1 MTDYALSSTQ
11 GLLIMSKRDLYEV
24 LGVSKNASKD
34 EIKTAYRKLAMKYHP
49 DRNPDNK
56 EAEENFKEAAA
67 AYEVLSDEAKKARYD
82 QYGQAGMD
90 GMGGMGG
97 GNPNMNMD
105 DIFSNF
111 GDIFESM
118 FGTNAGGPR
127 QQRQTA
133 GKPQAQRGHDRH
145 TSINIS
151 LKDAYTGLKKEI
163 SYSHLA
169 VCETCKGK
177 AMEPGTSSKAC
188 DKCRGLGQ
196 VQYRQGF
203 FMYSQS
209 CSTCSGQGFIIPSP
223 CKACGGR
230 SRKQKLDK
238 FTITISA
245 GIFNGAELRVTDKG
259 DAGIYGGPAGDLFL
273 EIHVS
278 EDKNFKRV
286 ENDLECTVM
295 LTYPQL
301 VFGCQLEIE
310 NIDGTKENLK
320 IPKSCPVGER
330 ILIVGKGFT
339 SLRSSARGNLV
350 VITQC
355 QIPKKL
361 EDDAKDLL
369 KNYSEKIGTDTSKSN
384 DGTISGFFKKFLGI

>member
-1 MTDYALSSTQ
+1 
-11 GLLIMSKRDLYEV
+11 MSKKDFYEV
-24 LGVSKNASKD
+24 LGVSKTASKD

-56 EAEENFKEAAA
+56 EAEEKFKEAAA
-67 AYEVLSDEAKKARYD
+67 AYEVLSNDEKKAKYD
-82 QYGQAGMD
+82 QFGHAGMD
-90 GMGGMGG
+90 GMGGAG
-97 GNPNMNMD
+97 GNYQNMD
-105 DIFSNF
+105 DIFANF

-118 FGTNAGGPR
+118 FGGNPGGGFK
-127 QQRQTA
+127 QQRKTHGA
-133 GKPQAQRGHDRH
+133 PQAQRGHDRH

-163 SYSHLA
+163 SYAHLA
-169 VCETCKGK
+169 TCETCKGK
-177 AMEPGTSSKAC
+177 GMESGTSAKSC
-188 DKCRGLGQ
+188 DKCNGRGQ

-209 CSTCSGQGFIIPSP
+209 CTDCSGQGFIIPSP
-223 CKACGGR
+223 CKGCGGK

-238 FTITISA
+238 FTITIPA
-245 GIFNGAELRVTDKG
+245 GIFNGAELRVSDKG

-286 ENDLECTVM
+286 DNNLECTVM

-301 VFGCQLEIE
+301 VFGCQIEIE
-310 NIDGTKENLK
+310 NIDGAKENIK
-320 IPKSCPVGER
+320 IPKGCPVGER
-330 ILIVGKGFT
+330 IVVAGKGFP
-339 SLRSSARGNLV
+339 SLRSSTKGNLI

-361 EDDAKDLL
+361 DDDAKELL
-369 KNYSEKIGTDTSKSN
+369 KNYSEKIGTDTSKNS
-384 DGTISGFFKKFLGI
+384 DGAISGFFKKFLGI

>member
-1 MTDYALSSTQ
+1 
-11 GLLIMSKRDLYEV
+11 MSKRDLYEV
-24 LGVSKNASKD
+24 LGVSKSASKD

-56 EAEENFKEAAA
+56 EAEEKFKEAAA
-67 AYEVLSDEAKKARYD
+67 AYEVLSDEQKKARYD
-82 QYGQAGMD
+82 QYGQAGVD

-97 GNPNMNMD
+97 NQNMNMD

-118 FGTNAGGPR
+118 FGGNTGAGSGFR
-127 QQRQTA
+127 QRQTA

-145 TSINIS
+145 TSVTIS

-163 SYSHLA
+163 SYSHLSM
-169 VCETCKGK
+169 CEACKGK
-177 AMEPGTSSKAC
+177 AMEPGTSAKTC
-188 DKCRGLGQ
+188 DKCKGHGE

-209 CSTCSGQGFIIPSP
+209 CTACSGQGFTIPSP
-223 CKACGGR
+223 CKTCGGR

-238 FTITISA
+238 FTITIPA

-259 DAGIYGGPAGDLFL
+259 DAGIYGGAAGDLFL
-273 EIHVS
+273 EVQVS

-286 ENDLECTVM
+286 NDDLECTVM

-310 NIDGTKENLK
+310 NIDGSKENLK
-320 IPKSCPVGER
+320 IPKGCPVGER
-330 ILIVGKGFT
+330 IVIVGKGFN
-339 SLRSSARGNLV
+339 SLRSRTKGNLV

-369 KNYSEKIGTDTSKSN
+369 KEYSEKIGTDTSKNS
-384 DGTISGFFKKFLGI
+384 DGAISGFFKKFLGF

>member
-1 MTDYALSSTQ
+1 
-11 GLLIMSKRDLYEV
+11 MSKRDLYDV
-24 LGVSKNASKD
+24 LGVSKSASKD

-56 EAEENFKEAAA
+56 EAEEKFKEAAA
-67 AYEVLSDEAKKARYD
+67 AYEILSDDSKKARYD
-82 QYGQAGMD
+82 QYGHAGMD

-97 GNPNMNMD
+97 NHSNMNMD

-118 FGTNAGGPR
+118 FGGGAGNFK
-127 QQRQTA
+127 QQKQTT
-133 GKPQAQRGHDRH
+133 GKPQPQRGHDRH

-163 SYSHLA
+163 SYAHLA
-169 VCETCKGK
+169 TCEECKGK
-177 AMEPGTSSKAC
+177 AMQAGTSAKSC
-188 DKCRGLGQ
+188 DKCSGRGQ

-209 CSTCSGQGFIIPSP
+209 CSACSGQGFVIPSP
-223 CKACGGR
+223 CKTCGGK

-238 FTITISA
+238 FTITIPA
-245 GIFNGAELRVTDKG
+245 GIFSGAELRVADKG
-259 DAGIYGGPAGDLFL
+259 DAGIYGGPSGDLFL
-273 EIHVS
+273 EINVS

-286 ENDLECTVM
+286 DNDLECTVL

-301 VFGCQLEIE
+301 VFGCQIEIE

-320 IPKSCPVGER
+320 IPKGCPVGER
-330 ILIVGKGFT
+330 IIVAGKGFA

-361 EDDAKDLL
+361 EDDAKELL
-369 KNYSEKIGTDTSKSN
+369 KDYSEKIGTDTSKGN